1 MNKRSTYVTA
11 GVVPPEGGTPV
22 GARLRILATTDL
34 HMQIVGHD
42 YVGDR
47 SVGHHGLAGVATLIR
62 AARQEAAEQGAACL
76 LLDNGDLLQGNAL
89 GDQLAQMPVT
99 PTHPLVACVN
109 HLRYDGLGLGN
120 HDLDHG
126 LPYLRAVAGA
136 IDMPLISTNLH
147 LTDPGPLRRW
157 AVVSCLLPAV
167 GGHPSSTLQVGLLSV
182 LPGRTAIWNREVLE
196 DAAEIVSPLESL
208 RSAALTL
215 RAEGADLTVL
225 LAHMGIPQKGEIAA
239 EEDIC
244 ALAQIEGIDAVITGH
259 THLRFPGADHGP
271 RKGVDT
277 QAGTLSNRPA
287 AMPGFGGSDLAVLDL
302 ALERDARGGWRV
314 SQHHSHLRDNS
325 AQTLAD
331 PVVLS
336 AARISHIGTRKH
348 LEEVVGHTGTALHNY
363 FALAMPT
370 PIDALTA
377 RAQAEVIRKG
387 VAGTA
392 DSALPILAAT
402 AAHTA
407 GGRGGP
413 EHFLHIPPGA
423 VQRRHIAGLV
433 PYQNAVW
440 ALRITGAD
448 LRRRLE
454 KAAEVFAPL
463 GSATGPLLDPCR
475 PPFHCDTIYGV
486 TYAIDPQRPRG
497 ARITALSWQGVPV
510 EPDQQFLLATNQFRA
525 AGGGGFDRTPI
536 ADVALRSPLPLTD
549 ALIAALATGPDHPW
563 SDALPWHFDATG
575 AQAVHYTSPGA
586 LPFLNDIAHLS
597 PDPRGMTAS
606 GFAQI
611 WIRL

>member
-1 MNKRSTYVTA
+1 MNRRSTYAST
-11 GVVPPEGGTPV
+11 GVVPPEGGIPAE
-22 GARLRILATTDL
+22 ARLRILATTDL

-47 SVGHHGLAGVATLIR
+47 SVGHHGLAGIATLIR
-62 AARQEAAEQGAACL
+62 TARAEAAEQGAACI

-99 PTHPLVACVN
+99 HTHPLVACVN

-136 IDMPLISTNLH
+136 LDMPLISTNLH

-167 GGHPSSTLQVGLLSV
+167 AGHPSSRLRVGLVSV

-196 DAAEIVSPLESL
+196 NEAEIICPFESL

-225 LAHMGIPQKGEIAA
+225 LAHMGIAHEGEITT

-244 ALAQIEGIDAVITGH
+244 TLAKIDGIDAVITGH
-259 THLRFPGADHGP
+259 THLRFPGEDHGP
-271 RKGVDT
+271 REGVDT
-277 QAGTLSNRPA
+277 QAGTLSGRPA

-302 ALERDARGGWRV
+302 ALERDAQGRWTV
-314 SQHHSHLRDNS
+314 SGHQSHLRDNS
-325 AQTLAD
+325 TKTLAD
-331 PVVLS
+331 PTVLS
-336 AARISHIGTRKH
+336 AARVSHIGVRRH
-348 LEEVVGHTGTALHNY
+348 LEEVVGHTDIALHNY

-370 PIDALTA
+370 PIDALSA
-377 RAQAEVIRKG
+377 RAQAEVIRQG

-392 DSALPILAAT
+392 DSKLPILAAT

-413 EHFLHIPPGA
+413 GHFLHIPPGA
-423 VQRRHIAGLV
+423 VQRRHIAGLL

-440 ALRITGAD
+440 ALRLTGAD

-463 GSATGPLLDPCR
+463 GSTPGPLLDPCR
-475 PPFHCDTIYGV
+475 PPFHCDTIFGV
-486 TYAIDPQRPRG
+486 TYAIDPCRPRG
-497 ARITALSWQGVPV
+497 RRITALSWQGAPV
-510 EPDQQFLLATNQFRA
+510 RPDQKFLLATNQFRA
-525 AGGGGFDRTPI
+525 AGGGGFDR
-536 ADVALRSPLPLTD
+536 AAKDDVALRSPLSLSD
-549 ALIAALATGPDHPW
+549 ALIAALATLQACPW
-563 SDALPWHFDATG
+563 SDALPWRFDAAG
-575 AQAVHYTSPGA
+575 AQAVLFTSPEA
-586 LPFLNDIAHLS
+586 LPFLQDIAHLS
-597 PDPRGMTAS
+597 PTPRGMTAS

-611 WIRL
+611 AIRL